1 MTAKCHV
8 CGVGRPEHLG
18 AAHPVCHPCRCAFD
32 RYQDRTHAELAIVE
46 REARMRLHD
55 AVVNLRRVKAA
66 RSGMA
71 SLGTYLPLPEHRGAA
86 KISTP

>member
-8 CGVGRPEHLG
+8 CGVGRPEHPN
-18 AAHPVCHPCRCAFD
+18 AKHPICHPCRCAFD
-32 RYQDRTHAELAIVE
+32 RYQDRTTDALLILE

-55 AVVNLRRVKAA
+55 AVVNLRRVKWA
-66 RSGMA
+66 RSGVA
-71 SLGTYLPLPEHRGAA
+71 TLGTYLPLPEHRGAV